1 MFSRI
6 SILVDNDSWILP
18 YAQQLIDWLTEQ
30 QFHSQL
36 VRNQLDI
43 PCGDICFF
51 LGCTKLVEEKILTR
65 NALNLVVHESALP
78 KGKGFA
84 PMAWQILAGETD
96 IPICLIEAT
105 TQADAGDIWLIDSIR
120 LSPNDLASDW
130 REKQGQATIHLIQR
144 FIQQYPNLSPQKQ
157 QGESTFYARRTPED
171 SELDINKTI
180 KEQFELL
187 RVVDNKDYPAF
198 FTYQGTRYR
207 LEIYKDE

>member
-105 TQADAGDIWLIDSIR
+105 TQADAGDIWLTDSIR
-120 LSPNDLASDW
+120 LSPNDLADDW
-130 REKQGQATIHLIQR
+130 REKQGLATIHLIQR
-144 FIQQYPNLSPQKQ
+144 FIQQYPNLSPKKQ
-157 QGESTFYARRTPED
+157 QGESTFYERRTPKD